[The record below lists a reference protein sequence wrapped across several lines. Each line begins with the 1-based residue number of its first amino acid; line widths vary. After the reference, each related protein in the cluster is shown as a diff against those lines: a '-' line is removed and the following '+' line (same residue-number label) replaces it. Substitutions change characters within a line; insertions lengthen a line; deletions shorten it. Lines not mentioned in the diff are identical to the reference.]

1 MKVIKRYEQRK
12 IKGNALFASALLLF
26 WSFAAAVSNAE
37 DLAESIQP
45 AQYRAR
51 VAIII
56 DDLGYNLEPL
66 SAVTSNPHA
75 LTLAI
80 IPHTP
85 YGKKIAESAYQSDK
99 EVMLHTPMETLGQ
112 SKWEQGL
119 RVDMAEEELT
129 TTLRGML
136 ADIPHVRGIN
146 NHGGSKLTQNKERM
160 GWLMTVLREQDLYFV
175 DSRTVAST
183 QAQIAAQEALVA
195 NAARDVFLDN
205 EKDVESIRKQL
216 EKLLAIALRDGN
228 AIGIGHPY
236 PETLQVLK
244 EDLQHFLT
252 KGVQI
257 VSASDVLF
265 RPSIGNNHIALES
278 INNHPEKQ
286 LFP

>member
-1 MKVIKRYEQRK
+1 MVNSIRSNKRRL
-12 IKGNALFASALLLF
+12 IKGNNLLTRVLPF
-26 WSFAAAVSNAE
+26 IFCLTNISNAE
-37 DLAESIQP
+37 DLAESIQA

-66 SAVTSNPHA
+66 TAVTSNPHA

-85 YGKKIAESAYQSDK
+85 YGKTFAERAYKEEK

-112 SKWEQGL
+112 TKWERGL
-119 RVDMAEEELT
+119 RVDMAQEELT
-129 TTLRGML
+129 NTLRGML
-136 ADIPHVRGIN
+136 EDIPHVRGVN

-183 QAQIAAQEALVA
+183 QAQIAADEAMVA
-195 NAARDVFLDN
+195 NASRDVFLDN
-205 EKDVESIRKQL
+205 EKDPENIREQL
-216 EKLLAIALRDGN
+216 EKLLAIALRDGQ

-236 PETLQVLK
+236 PETLQVLE
-244 EDLQHFLT
+244 EDLSLFLT

-265 RPSIGNNHIALES
+265 RPSIGKNHIALKS
-278 INNHPEKQ
+278 ADKPPKN
-286 LFP
+286 